1 MTKPSAISSAS
12 MVHYLLAIE
21 RIMDRI
27 KMTENATK
35 AICNIRVRL
44 AASRLSLDRVC
55 LFFDFLFAISTD
67 LTRTNRKRRTLST
80 KVMKGHKGKP

>member
-1 MTKPSAISSAS
+1 
-12 MVHYLLAIE
+12 
-21 RIMDRI
+21 
-27 KMTENATK
+27 MTENATK

-67 LTRTNRKRRTLST
+67 LTRTSRKRRPLTT
-80 KVMKGHKGKP
+80 KVTPHVAFHFSETCGVTKGHKGKP